1 MASLYLRSFQIMPG
15 HQESVGVTGDYV
27 RIQKAVVP
35 VWIETENGDK
45 FQLEEGEEAQIMRF
59 KNLLISHDDVADQNV
74 SLFVGDAARVG
85 SAKLSGNVSVVNAL
99 DQHQCSAANSQKTVT
114 TVAANV
120 LPANPD
126 RAFLIVQNKHNVGK
140 IYIAFGG
147 VATVGG
153 GYEIAPGDALELVGG
168 IVPVG
173 AVSAIGDAASNAAVV
188 VVEGTF

>member
-15 HQESVGVTGDYV
+15 HQENVGVTGDYV
-27 RIQKAVVP
+27 RIQRAVVP
-35 VWIETENGDK
+35 VWVETENGDK

-59 KNLLISHDDVADQNV
+59 RNLLISHDDVADQNV
-74 SLFVGDAARVG
+74 RIFVGDAARVG

-114 TVAANV
+114 AVAANI
-120 LPANPD
+120 LPANPN
-126 RAFLIVQNKHNVGK
+126 RALLIVQNKHNVGT

-147 VATVGG
+147 VATVGN
-153 GYEIAPGDALELVGG
+153 GYEIAPGEALELAGG

-173 AVSAIGDAASNAAVV
+173 AVSAIGDAANNAAVV
-188 VVEGTF
+188 VVEGDF